1 MIFDT
6 LSAPSD
12 CEASPEVKLGFA
24 IIARAVTDLF
34 IGASN
39 EPSQK
44 DAIRHEA
51 LRFLTDASGPWAE
64 SRRDFCLICNF
75 DPDQVRERMIDI
87 LEGLADM
94 HFGHDGRQQ
103 LLSRLDDTRALWAR
117 HKEGHVVR
125 AGAQK
130 LRDKNR
136 HRIAAKREQLDRLM
150 TFLELPR
157 RFGEIKKELSK
168 TQGSTRL
175 LLDDLIEQRKV
186 IRTEEGGYVLA
197 PQLSVEAA

>member
-87 LEGLADM
+87 LEE
-94 HFGHDGRQQ
+94 R
-103 LLSRLDDTRALWAR
+103 
-117 HKEGHVVR
+117 
-125 AGAQK
+125 AQK

-136 HRIAAKREQLDRLM
+136 DRIAAKREQLDRLM
-150 TFLELPR
+150 TFLERPR

-175 LLDDLIEQRKV
+175 LLDDLIEQGKV